1 MENGE
6 WGMGDGDWE
15 MGNGEWG
22 NSCLLPAARGL
33 PSRRPGFI
41 ADCLIC
47 DLHRDSSLALRM
59 TGPAGEW
66 GCEKMIKHFFTA
78 PNHRNAVLL
87 MNPKAASR
95 TQPEADCFR
104 LCMQ

>member
-1 MENGE
+1 
-6 WGMGDGDWE
+6 
-15 MGNGEWG
+15 MGNGEWAG
-22 NSCLLPAARGL
+22 GL
-33 PSRRPGFI
+33 VSVTI
-41 ADCLIC
+41 YTYQ
-47 DLHRDSSLALRM
+47 DSSLALRM

-66 GCEKMIKHFFTA
+66 GCEKMFNHFFTA

-95 TQPEADCFR
+95 PQPEADCFR